1 MLRYGRKV
9 DVRLPSRDS
18 YYARCDL
25 ILLFYVFA
33 ASVLNSCSSLKR
45 TRDICRRCSTYNI
58 IYFNTVRTDCTH
70 RDPAPGVPDC
80 EIKTGEK
87 ILQTPRTLGV

>member
-1 MLRYGRKV
+1 MVVKSTF
-9 DVRLPSRDS
+9 RLPSRDS

-25 ILLFYVFA
+25 ILFYVFA
-33 ASVLNSCSSLKR
+33 ASVLNSCSSPKR

-58 IYFNTVRTDCTH
+58 IHYITVRTDYTH